1 MINEELLGGKT
12 KKEFIDFISDM
23 LIEDNALANDILN
36 KYFNPDDTSDRE
48 LWNLRTNII
57 VEWYGKKQ
65 KIKNNG
71 KIYNR

>member
-12 KKEFIDFISDM
+12 KEEFIDFMSDM

-36 KYFNPDDTSDRE
+36 KYFNPDNNSDRE

>member
-1 MINEELLGGKT
+1 MINEEIFGGRSKE
-12 KKEFIDFISDM
+12 EFIDFMSDM

-36 KYFNPDDTSDRE
+36 QYFNEETPE
-48 LWNLRTNII
+48 CWNLRTNI
-57 VEWYGKKQ
+57 VLGWYGKKQ

>member
-1 MINEELLGGKT
+1 MINEEILGGKS
-12 KKEFIDFISDM
+12 KKEFIDFMSDM

-36 KYFNPDDTSDRE
+36 QYFNEETPE
-48 LWNLRTNII
+48 CWNLRTNIV